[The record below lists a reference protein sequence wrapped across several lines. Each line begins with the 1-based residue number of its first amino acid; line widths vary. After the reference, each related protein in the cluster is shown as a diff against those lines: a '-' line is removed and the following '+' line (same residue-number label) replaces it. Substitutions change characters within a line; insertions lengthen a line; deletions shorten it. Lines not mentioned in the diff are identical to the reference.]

1 MAERLEGLI
10 AAPFTPM
17 HPDGTL
23 NLDAVEPY
31 AAMLA
36 RSGVVGAFVGGT
48 TGESLSLASEERMLL
63 TEAWTDAAPDGLRV
77 IVHAGAESLEEARML
92 AGHAAACGASGVA
105 VMPPTF
111 FRPDGVEGLVAWCAA
126 VAEAAGERP
135 FYYYHIPGLTG
146 VHAAMAEFLPA
157 AAERIA
163 NLAGVKYTWED
174 LNDFSLTLDACGEA
188 LDVLYGRD
196 ETLLA
201 GLALGARA
209 AVGST
214 YNFAAP
220 LYLRLMEALA
230 AGEMGAARDLQRTS
244 RQMIAAL
251 RGVSGSFLPA
261 AKAVMAMVGVD
272 CGAVRPPLPA
282 LAPEQVETARK
293 GLERLGFEAFR
304 NR

>member
-1 MAERLEGLI
+1 MMERLEGLV

-36 RSGVVGAFVGGT
+36 RNGVIGAFVGGT

-92 AGHAAACGASGVA
+92 AGHAAACGAFGVA
-105 VMPPTF
+105 SMPPTF
-111 FRPDGVEGLVAWCAA
+111 FKPAGVDGLVAWCAA
-126 VAEAAGERP
+126 VAEAADGRP
-135 FYYYHIPGLTG
+135 FYYYHIPSLTG
-146 VHAAMAEFLPA
+146 VHAAMAEFLPV

-163 NLAGVKYTWED
+163 NLAGVKYTGED
-174 LNDFSLTLDACGEA
+174 LNDFSLTLDACGDRF
-188 LDVLYGRD
+188 DVLYGRD

-201 GLALGARA
+201 GLALGARG

-220 LYLRLMEALA
+220 LYLQLMEALA
-230 AGEMGAARDLQRTS
+230 AGKLDTARDLQRTS

-251 RGVSGSFLPA
+251 RDVSDSFLPA

-272 CGAVRPPLPA
+272 CGSVRPPLPA
-282 LAPEQVETARK
+282 LAPEQVEAVRES
-293 GLERLGFEAFR
+293 LARLGFEEFR